1 MSFGKKLLEVRKK
14 KGFSQAELAEMLNSK
29 APVIGRYEREEA
41 TPSIEVAL
49 KLSKILGVSL
59 DYLTGKTE
67 LELDEKA
74 LQRMQD
80 ISKMS
85 SEDRSFI
92 FRAMDALIRDLKAQR
107 TYAS

>member
-1 MSFGKKLLEVRKK
+1 MSFGKKLLEIRKK

-29 APVIGRYEREEA
+29 APVIGRYERSEA

-85 SEDRSFI
+85 SEDRTFI
-92 FRAMDALIRDLKAQR
+92 FRTMDALIRDLKAQK